1 MNNKAATLRGIPFN
15 PEKHVKYADDSVVS
29 KTLLKKDISMINSY
43 VVRKNKGGV
52 MKARKIK
59 EGVFWMGAVDWDRRL
74 FDSLIPLPDGTT
86 YNAYLVRGTEKTAL
100 LDTVDPPMANELLEQ
115 LKDVSQIDYVISLH
129 AEQDHS
135 GTIPQV
141 LEKYPNAKLITT
153 PKAKG
158 MLMDLLQIPE
168 ASFTSVGD
176 GETLSLGDR
185 TLTFIHTPWVH
196 WPETMVAYL
205 EEDGI
210 LFSCDFF
217 GSHIATTDLY
227 VTDEGRVYEAAKRYF
242 AEIMMPFRNVIKKNL
257 EKLKPY
263 EIRMIAPS
271 HGQIYRDP
279 KLIMD
284 AYRDWVF
291 SPCRNVVILPYVSM
305 HESTKRMVEY
315 FVSSLVEKGVKVE
328 LFNLAVADIG
338 KLAMA
343 LVDAATIVVG
353 TPTVLAGPHPYAAYS
368 TFLANALRPKT
379 KFISII
385 GSYGWGG
392 KTVEILAGMIPNLKA
407 EIIDPVLC
415 KGVPSDKDLKA
426 LDDLAAAIAE
436 KHKEHNFTN

>member
-1 MNNKAATLRGIPFN
+1 LSIWSQPTFK
-15 PEKHVKYADDSVVS
+15 
-29 KTLLKKDISMINSY
+29 
-43 VVRKNKGGV
+43 KNKGGR

-59 EGVFWMGAVDWDRRL
+59 ESVFWMGAIDWDRRL

-86 YNAYLVRGTEKTAL
+86 YNAYLVRGSERTAL
-100 LDTVDPPMANELLEQ
+100 LDTVDPAMANELLEQ
-115 LKDVSQIDYVISLH
+115 LKDVSQIDYVVSLH

-135 GTIPQV
+135 GTIPKV
-141 LEKYPNAKLITT
+141 LKKYPNARLITT

-158 MLMDLLQIPE
+158 MLIDLLQIPE
-168 ASFTSVGD
+168 ASFTTVED
-176 GETLSLGDR
+176 GETLSLGDK

-257 EKLKPY
+257 EKLKSCQ
-263 EIRMIAPS
+263 IRMIAPS
-271 HGQIYRDP
+271 HGQIYQNP
-279 KLIMD
+279 TLIMD
-284 AYRDWVF
+284 AYRDWVL
-291 SPCRNVVILPYVSM
+291 SPCRNIVVLPYVSM

-343 LVDAATIVVG
+343 LVDAATLVVG

-368 TFLANALRPKT
+368 AFLANALRPKT

-392 KTVEILAGMIPNLKA
+392 KTVEILAGMITNLKV

-426 LDDLAAAIAE
+426 LDDLAAAIAK